1 MINGNSIVSRPSK
14 EQARGERK
22 TIDMEQIVG
31 QPGSGVGG
39 GGASSEEDGG
49 LPRAGSRSG
58 KGEGEGRGGVIDF
71 GKSVSQYATF
81 AVQDEEDEAKEA
93 FVKRGREN
101 EKFVKQIG
109 LENGYN
115 DNIWQSNINSN
126 SENNGQTRSKSN
138 SNNNNNI
145 DNHQNSYTSF
155 SARRKRFQD
164 SDRLQISDIS
174 SDENSENSR
183 TSFVDESDS
192 SDLSEKATTT
202 ATTLTSTSTS
212 DTLFSSASIKID
224 TSKLK
229 CRVERNFYLDFE
241 TYKHYSCAICYT

>member
-14 EQARGERK
+14 EQQTSGEGK

-31 QPGSGVGG
+31 QPGGG
-39 GGASSEEDGG
+39 DEDGAG
-49 LPRAGSRSG
+49 ITGAGSRSG
-58 KGEGEGRGGVIDF
+58 GGVIDF
-71 GKSVSQYATF
+71 GNSVSEYATF
-81 AVQDEEDEAKEA
+81 AVQDGAKEL
-93 FVKRGREN
+93 FLKRKGDGEN

-115 DNIWQSNINSN
+115 DNIWQSNINKN
-126 SENNGQTRSKSN
+126 SENNGQINSN
-138 SNNNNNI
+138 SKNNNNI
-145 DNHQNSYTSF
+145 DNQHNSYRSF

-174 SDENSENSR
+174 SDENSENSH

-202 ATTLTSTSTS
+202 PTLTSTSTS
-212 DTLFSSASIKID
+212 NTLFSSASSIKID